1 VLPDF
6 PPQAGSLRE
15 ETAMLIRYE
24 LQKIFTKRANQIAL
38 LLLAVLIASACADA
52 LRHVEWIDAQGNA
65 VTGRTAAKNFREA
78 GREWSGPLDQEML
91 QKALAR
97 LKEIYGSAEMD
108 PQSPGNN
115 YPLRSALQGMQEIAD
130 LLGFSFMN
138 EYSTFED
145 MVAGMQPEDLSRF
158 YKNRIKAR
166 KAWLYEDETSWG
178 YYNYSEAEKQYIL
191 SRFEAFE
198 TPMEVGYHEGWVQ
211 AMEQIPTVLK
221 YGVILLGFVLA
232 GIFSDEFSWK
242 TDAVYYNTLHGRT
255 RATAAKVGLGF
266 LIITATYWLC
276 VGFYS
281 LIVLGN
287 LGTDGGSLRIQA
299 HAGNWANGRENMTF
313 LQRYLLAIGA
323 GYLGY
328 LFMGFLVMWIAAK
341 TRSPVL
347 AVMMPLLLMILPKLL
362 HEFYSPAMRR
372 IIGILPDVL
381 LDIGAAL
388 QYLYLYTIGD
398 RVMTAVPI
406 VLAVYPCITV
416 LLVFLCYREYRHKQ
430 IT

>member
-1 VLPDF
+1 
-6 PPQAGSLRE
+6 
-15 ETAMLIRYE
+15 MLVRYE

-38 LLLAVLIASACADA
+38 LLLAVLVACACADA

-65 VTGRTAAKNFREA
+65 VTGHAAAEKLREA
-78 GREWSGPLDQEML
+78 GREWSGPLDQKML

-97 LKEIYGSAEMD
+97 LKKIYGSAEMD

-115 YPLRSALQGMQEIAD
+115 YPLRSVLQGMQEIAD
-130 LLGFSFMN
+130 LLGFSYMN
-138 EYSTFED
+138 EYSTFEE
-145 MVAGMQPEDLSRF
+145 MVAGLQPEDLSRF
-158 YKNRIKAR
+158 YENRIKNR
-166 KAWLYEDETSWG
+166 KAWLYEDKTSWG
-178 YYNYSEAEKQYIL
+178 YYNYSGAEKQYIL
-191 SRFEAFE
+191 GRFEAFE

-211 AMEQIPTVLK
+211 AIEQVSTVLK

-255 RATAAKVGLGF
+255 RATATKVGLGF

-276 VGFYS
+276 VGAYS

-287 LGTDGGSLRIQA
+287 LGTDGGGLHIQA
-299 HAGNWANGRENMTF
+299 HASNWANGRENMTF
-313 LQRYLLAIGA
+313 LQSYLLAVGA
-323 GYLGY
+323 GYWGY
-328 LFMGFLVMWIAAK
+328 LFMGFLVMWVAAK
-341 TRSPVL
+341 TKSSVL
-347 AVMMPLLLMILPKLL
+347 AVMIPPLLMILPQLL

-372 IIGILPDVL
+372 IIGLLPDML
-381 LDIGAAL
+381 LDIGEAV
-388 QYLYLYTIGD
+388 QYLYLYTIGG

-406 VLAVYPCITV
+406 VLAVYPCITI

-430 IT
+430 IE